1 MNMSELKTKNMMAK
15 NMMGILV
22 KWEAY
27 IQTTGE
33 RIKELADDIK
43 DKTVNEREAMKKLR
57 SDLKAAVWKKDS
69 ILAEMHEEAEA
80 GSEIS
85 GKITLDDFDTE
96 DAEINI
102 ELTKKEFKE
111 AQAEV
116 E

>member
-1 MNMSELKTKNMMAK
+1 MNMSELKTK

-69 ILAEMHEEAEA
+69 ILAEMQEEVEA

-85 GKITLDDFDTE
+85 GRITLDDFDTE

-102 ELTKKEFKE
+102 ELTKKEFKQ
-111 AQAEV
+111 AQKE
-116 E
+116 EKE